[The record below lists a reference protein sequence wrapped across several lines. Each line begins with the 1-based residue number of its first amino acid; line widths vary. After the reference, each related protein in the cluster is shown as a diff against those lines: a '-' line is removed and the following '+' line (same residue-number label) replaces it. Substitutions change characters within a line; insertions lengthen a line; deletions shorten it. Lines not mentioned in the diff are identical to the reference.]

1 MRTNGSVQVML
12 ELPHFLHAGAAGQV
26 ASSKQMKSG
35 EKQGV
40 NRERQQQELQW
51 GNMLP
56 GGKVLQEDSA
66 LQRREEIHPE

>member
-1 MRTNGSVQVML
+1 M
-12 ELPHFLHAGAAGQV
+12 ELPHFLRAGAKEQV
-26 ASSKQMKSG
+26 ASSKRMKSG

-40 NRERQQQELQW
+40 NRERQQQERQW

-66 LQRREEIHPE
+66 LRRREEICPE